1 MTCPR
6 SPGADYPVPFRLER
20 DAGPR
25 RYRLTN
31 SGRETLDAV
40 TLSLEGP
47 GLMPASA
54 PSTLRPAETLEV
66 LISSRH
72 LGAEAVLVV
81 GWRRPSGKEYLWRT
95 GPGGNLPE

>member
-6 SPGADYPVPFRLER
+6 LPSTDYPIPFRLER

-31 SGRETLDAV
+31 GGRETLEEV
-40 TLSLEGP
+40 TLSIEGP

-54 PSTLRPAETLEV
+54 PSTLRPADTLEV

-72 LGAEAVLVV
+72 LGDETVLLV
-81 GWRRPSGKEYLWRT
+81 GWRRPSGTEHVWRV
-95 GPGGNLPE
+95 PC